1 MCCVF
6 TEGDLVV
13 DSVIA
18 VMQVLAVDVTLA
30 VAPLEV
36 LVEPLEVVLVTVIVG
51 LAVVVD
57 LGAKEVLAVTVLD
70 VAVVVA
76 EVDEVII
83 AVCCLL
89 FYVFVLLILQS

>member
-1 MCCVF
+1 M
-6 TEGDLVV
+6 V

-36 LVEPLEVVLVTVIVG
+36 LVEALEVVLVTAIVG

-83 AVCCLL
+83 AVCCL
-89 FYVFVLLILQS
+89 FYFMCLCY

>member
-1 MCCVF
+1 M
-6 TEGDLVV
+6 V

-36 LVEPLEVVLVTVIVG
+36 LVEALEVVLVTVIVG

-70 VAVVVA
+70 VVVVVA

>member
-1 MCCVF
+1 
-6 TEGDLVV
+6 
-13 DSVIA
+13 VIA

-36 LVEPLEVVLVTVIVG
+36 LVEALEVVLVTVIVG

-70 VAVVVA
+70 VVVVVA

>member
-36 LVEPLEVVLVTVIVG
+36 LVEPLEVVLVTVILG